1 MKKEINTLI
10 FAGGGIKTLA
20 YIGVLKKIEELI
32 IKQELPEQS
41 EQSEQSEQPG
51 QLEPVQEDVVK
62 VETEII
68 FNIKHISAVSA
79 GSMFG
84 LMYLL
89 GYTSEQ
95 MSKEVINKKLN
106 RLKSIKFTNLISN
119 YGIDSGNNIILW
131 IESFITNKGYN
142 KDITLKE
149 FYNLVYLNTGK
160 YINFDIIAANL
171 NTYEYTIF
179 NHLNTPN
186 IKVTD
191 AIRMSIS
198 IPFIFTVTKYDIK
211 NCKVGNGHIHVDGG
225 LIENYPIH
233 LFKNNLENVL
243 GLKILTSKELN
254 KGDKEEINS
263 IEKYIYHV
271 LSCFLSQRDR
281 RIIMAEIY
289 KKHTIYID
297 IKNIT
302 SSMNLGLSTVD
313 KKRLIDIGYDA
324 ADTYFDEISKI

>member
-1 MKKEINTLI
+1 MKREINTLI
-10 FAGGGIKTLA
+10 FSGGGIKTLA

-32 IKQELPEQS
+32 KQKSLEQVSSEKESLDQASS
-41 EQSEQSEQPG
+41 EQESG
-51 QLEPVQEDVVK
+51 V
-62 VETEII
+62 T

-95 MSKEVINKKLN
+95 MSKEVINKKLD

-131 IESFITNKGYN
+131 IESFITNKGYD

-149 FYNLVYLNTGK
+149 LYDLVYSNTGK
-160 YINFDIIAANL
+160 YIIFDIIAANL
-171 NTYEYTIF
+171 STYEYTIF

-198 IPFIFTVTKYDIK
+198 IPFIFTVMKYDIE
-211 NCKVGNGHIHVDGG
+211 NCKVGDGHIHVDGG

-233 LFKNNLENVL
+233 LFKHNLENVL
-243 GLKILTSKELN
+243 GLKLLTNKELSKE
-254 KGDKEEINS
+254 DKEEINS

-281 RIIMAEIY
+281 RIILADTY

-302 SSMNLGLSTVD
+302 SSMNLGLSSTN
-313 KKRLIDIGYDA
+313 KKKLIEIGYEA
-324 ADTYFDEISKI
+324 ANKYFNEIG